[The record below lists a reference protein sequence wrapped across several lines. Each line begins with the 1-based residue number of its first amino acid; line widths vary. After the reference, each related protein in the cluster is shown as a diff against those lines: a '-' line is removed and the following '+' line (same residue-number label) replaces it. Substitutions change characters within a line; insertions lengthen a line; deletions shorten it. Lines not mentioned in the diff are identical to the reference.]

1 MKKIIIER
9 VTLND
14 LDVLQ
19 DISRMTFYRTYAS
32 ANTEEDINAYLES
45 NFSIENLKKELSCE
59 TSEFYFA
66 KHEGKIIGYLKVN
79 LRQPKTIINSKIAL
93 EVERIY
99 VLEEFQGNKIGEIL
113 IKKAIEISKQKKAK
127 FIWLGV
133 WEKNT
138 KAIQFYKKNGFI
150 EFDKHIFRLGTDEQT
165 DTIMKLEV

>member
-1 MKKIIIER
+1 MR
-9 VTLND
+9 
-14 LDVLQ
+14 
-19 DISRMTFYRTYAS
+19 
-32 ANTEEDINAYLES
+32 
-45 NFSIENLKKELSCE
+45 NFRILFS
-59 TSEFYFA
+59 
-66 KHEGKIIGYLKVN
+66 KHEGKVIGYLKVN

-99 VLEEFQGNKIGEIL
+99 GLEEFQGKKIGKIL
-113 IKKAIEISKQKKAK
+113 IKKAKEISKQKKAK
-127 FIWLGV
+127 FIGLGV